1 MAMKALFH
9 RLCRTARELRTANGA
24 NVTITFALATIPMVG
39 FVGAAVD
46 YSHANSVKAAMQA
59 AADSTALM
67 LSKDA
72 ATLSSA
78 SFQTKANDYFK
89 ALFTRPEAT
98 GLVVSATYTNTSGS
112 QVVVNASSNV
122 KANFM
127 GLMGVST
134 MKVAAS
140 SEVKWGNTRMRV
152 ALVLDNTGSMAQ
164 DGKMPALITA
174 TKTLLNQLKA
184 AAVNNGDVYVS
195 IVPFVKDVN
204 VGPSKYQATW
214 IDWTE
219 WNANNG
225 TCSGGGGWGGWG
237 GGGGGGSSGG
247 TQSSCNGTWTPANHN
262 TWNGCVVDRGNSS
275 GPSSGNY
282 DQNATTPTT
291 TNTATLYAAEQYSSC
306 PAAAVMA
313 LSYDWTGM
321 TNLVNSMTPNGNT
334 NQGIGLQIGWQSLVG
349 GGPFPAPPTMDPNYK
364 YTQVII
370 LMTDGLNTQNRW
382 YTSQTSIDSRQ
393 ATTCTNVKAAGIVLY
408 TVQVNTGGDPTSTL
422 LQNCASDPSK
432 FFLLTSANQM
442 VATFT
447 QIGTALSNL
456 RIAQ

>member
-1 MAMKALFH
+1 
-9 RLCRTARELRTANGA
+9 
-24 NVTITFALATIPMVG
+24 
-39 FVGAAVD
+39 
-46 YSHANSVKAAMQA
+46 
-59 AADSTALM
+59 
-67 LSKDA
+67 
-72 ATLSSA
+72 
-78 SFQTKANDYFK
+78 
-89 ALFTRPEAT
+89 
-98 GLVVSATYTNTSGS
+98 
-112 QVVVNASSNV
+112 
-122 KANFM
+122 
-127 GLMGVST
+127 
-134 MKVAAS
+134 
-140 SEVKWGNTRMRV
+140 
-152 ALVLDNTGSMAQ
+152 
-164 DGKMPALITA
+164 
-174 TKTLLNQLKA
+174 
-184 AAVNNGDVYVS
+184 
-195 IVPFVKDVN
+195 
-204 VGPSKYQATW
+204 
-214 IDWTE
+214 
-219 WNANNG
+219 
-225 TCSGGGGWGGWG
+225 
-237 GGGGGGSSGG
+237 
-247 TQSSCNGTWTPANHN
+247 
-262 TWNGCVVDRGNSS
+262 VVDRGNSN